1 MERSL
6 TCTYVAA
13 AGFLIAAAD
22 PALDGETQPWMKEGM
37 TTQEVLFRPV
47 DLMLQGCMDIRG

>member
-13 AGFLIAAAD
+13 AGFLTAATD
-22 PALDGETQPWMKEGM
+22 PGFDGETQPWMKEGM
-37 TTQEVLFRPV
+37 ITQKVLFRPV
-47 DLMLQGCMDIRG
+47 DLMLQGCMDIRS